1 MLVTRAVSLAAAL
14 LPLALLAAADNCGG
28 SLSGKLDATA
38 TSLGRAMLLLTAA
51 PPSLLPPLAL
61 YSCNSCDESNCGG
74 DERCCPEAI
83 TTPCSV
89 TSSAPCVVAG
99 DSGESVHGRSAAE
112 VETYDYIVVGAGTAG
127 NVVAAKL
134 ANAKENFTV
143 LLLEAGPRTDKAGY
157 GVVDSDLNY
166 FKVPG
171 LPTTRCPDVTKCA
184 TLWNID
190 TITEPPGRG
199 FWRIQI
205 GKHTGGTGGNNIIG
219 FQYTHASKA
228 DFNKWAALGPDY
240 AKIWGPDK
248 MAEVFKSLET
258 ATGELLKVSPD
269 AYGSK
274 GPIQIGKQ
282 IFQQPDFR
290 DWYLD
295 AWRAAGLPVTTD
307 HNGPGSDLGGRCGLA
322 DSKFNITPTGRM
334 SSSYRELIVPM
345 LELSAA
351 TSSSGMRPIMTLQS
365 SSPYPLLLRGDGT
378 AVATLRRAP
387 HARHAHCRHR
397 HFAQLDQTRFY
408 RTQSHGA
415 QRAAAPLAERCNGA
429 KTNFKMITGATVT
442 KIVFASGTLPARAT
456 AVRYRDASGNTVT
469 VNVRKD
475 VIVSGGIAMSPALLM
490 QSCVGPKDH
499 LRSVGVPVVADNPKV
514 GSGLKDQILV
524 TLFYK
529 FSNGAATYLDAS
541 RDPVAQAAAPGL
553 WETGE
558 GTWTTVSNPYTAYLR
573 SDQIKCTSGTLFAG
587 KHVQPKGSEG
597 GTVRLVLS
605 DPSRLRTN
613 FNQNC
618 NIILS
623 LTKPAPSSST
633 QPKGSEGGTPKGS
646 EGGTVR
652 LVSSDPL
659 KAPRV
664 TLRHFVGDPGQDD
677 LNALFQGLLL
687 GRQVGDKLSA
697 HATEIFPFDKINTM
711 ADLWAGIQ
719 VGNFYGNAA
728 HAHGSARL
736 VDAVDHK
743 LRVRGTANVH
753 IADASVIPQVSVRPA
768 ATIMAVGAVAGDLIL
783 QAARAPRTAL

>member
-1 MLVTRAVSLAAAL
+1 MVTRAVRLAAL
-14 LPLALLAAADNCGG
+14 LPLALLAAADSCGG
-28 SLSGKLDATA
+28 SLPGKLDATA
-38 TSLGRAMLLLTAA
+38 TKCCPLG
-51 PPSLLPPLAL
+51 
-61 YSCNSCDESNCGG
+61 CNSCDESNCGG

-89 TSSAPCVVAG
+89 ASSAPCVVEV
-99 DSGESVHGRSAAE
+99 DSGESVHGRSAAA

-127 NVVAAKL
+127 NVVASKL
-134 ANAKENFTV
+134 ANADENFTV

-228 DFNKWAALGPDY
+228 DFNKWAALGPAY
-240 AKIWGPDK
+240 AEIWGPDK

-258 ATGELLKVSPD
+258 ATGELLGESPN

-290 DWYLD
+290 TWYLD
-295 AWRAAGLPVTTD
+295 AWKAAGLPVTTD

-345 LELSAA
+345 L
-351 TSSSGMRPIMTLQS
+351 
-365 SSPYPLLLRGDGT
+365 D
-378 AVATLRRAP
+378 
-387 HARHAHCRHR
+387 
-397 HFAQLDQTRFY
+397 
-408 RTQSHGA
+408 
-415 QRAAAPLAERCNGA
+415 GA

-442 KIVFASGTLPARAT
+442 KIVFASGTSPARAT

-469 VNVRKD
+469 VNVRKE

-490 QSCVGPKDH
+490 QSGIGPKDH
-499 LRSVGVPVVADNPKV
+499 LRSVGVPVVADNPKM

-529 FSNGAATYLDAS
+529 FNNGAATYLDAS

-553 WETGE
+553 WEKGE

-573 SDQIKCTSGTLFAG
+573 SDQIKCTSGTLFPDGPNLEIAVRPVMG
-587 KHVQPKGSEG
+587 AVPG
-597 GTVRLVLS
+597 GCTGEHCDSGFYMR
-605 DPSRLRTN
+605 
-613 FNQNC
+613 
-618 NIILS
+618 IIL
-623 LTKPAPSSST
+623 T
-633 QPKGSEGGTPKGS
+633 QPKGS

-664 TLRHFVGDPGQDD
+664 TLRHFVGDPGQED

-687 GRQVGDKLSA
+687 GRQVGDNLSA
-697 HATEIFPFDKINTM
+697 YATEIFPFDKIKTVD
-711 ADLWAGIQ
+711 DLWAGIQ

-736 VDAVDHK
+736 GGAVNHK
-743 LRVRGTANVH
+743 LRVRGTANVR

-783 QAARAPRTAL
+783 QAARAPPTAL